1 MVHTNCSTIT
11 AGTPSTSTDTYDDI
25 NGYAEYVVTDAAIK
39 CLQKEESDVSVLLKQ
54 KADMKRRI
62 EEAANNRDAGH
73 PISVSDIYVANDEF
87 MYTRTT

>member
-1 MVHTNCSTIT
+1 
-11 AGTPSTSTDTYDDI
+11 
-25 NGYAEYVVTDAAIK
+25 
-39 CLQKEESDVSVLLKQ
+39 
-54 KADMKRRI
+54 MKRRI